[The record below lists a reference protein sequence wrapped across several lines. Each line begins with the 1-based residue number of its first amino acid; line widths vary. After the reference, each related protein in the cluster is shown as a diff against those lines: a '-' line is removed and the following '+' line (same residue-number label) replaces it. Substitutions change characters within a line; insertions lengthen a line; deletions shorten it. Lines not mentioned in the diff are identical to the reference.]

1 MPYYSNASQGTVRYS
16 PSGFYDSGLLL
27 DANSASVTN
36 SATVVTA
43 GTDIQIPIGKYD
55 RVVGEYFIW
64 YDTDA
69 DNDFRFCLDTTDSS
83 GTAFNSNISYAVQA
97 VVGGDALSSE
107 TATNAPSL
115 SASCSGVT
123 NGQGVELLLVDD
135 GDEDHFARIS
145 FKIENQTAT
154 SGKIDL
160 LFAQGTATGS
170 TATLIYAGSHV
181 MYKKY

>member
-1 MPYYSNASQGTVRYS
+1 MPFYNNAAQGTTRYS
-16 PSGFYDSGLLL
+16 PTGFYDSGLLL

-36 SATVVTA
+36 SVTVVTA
-43 GTDIQIPIGKYD
+43 GTGIQIPLGKYE
-55 RVVGEYFIW
+55 RVVGEYFLW

-69 DNDFRFCLDTTDSS
+69 A
-83 GTAFNSNISYAVQA
+83 GTAFNSNINYAVQA
-97 VVGGDALSSE
+97 VVGGDALGSE

-115 SASCSGVT
+115 SASATVT
-123 NGQGVELLLVDD
+123 NGQGTELLLVDD
-135 GDEDHFARIS
+135 GDEDHFARVA

-154 SGKIDL
+154 VGKIDL

>member
-1 MPYYSNASQGTVRYS
+1 MPYYSNAGQGTVRYS

-43 GTDIQIPIGKYD
+43 GTDIQIPLGKYD

-83 GTAFNSNISYAVQA
+83 GSAIASKINYAVQA
-97 VVGGDALSSE
+97 VVGGDALTSE

-115 SASCSGVT
+115 SASACMLSSSSNICLKISIVGIMCSI
-123 NGQGVELLLVDD
+123 GQ
-135 GDEDHFARIS
+135 
-145 FKIENQTAT
+145 
-154 SGKIDL
+154 
-160 LFAQGTATGS
+160 
-170 TATLIYAGSHV
+170 
-181 MYKKY
+181 

>member
-1 MPYYSNASQGTVRYS
+1 MPFYNNAAKGTTRYS
-16 PSGFYDSGLLL
+16 PTGFYDSGLLL

-36 SATVVTA
+36 STTVVTA
-43 GTDIQIPIGKYD
+43 GTGLQIPLGKYE
-55 RVVGEYFIW
+55 RVVGEYFLW

-69 DNDFRFCLDTTDSS
+69 DNDFRFCIDTTDSD
-83 GTAFNSNISYAVQA
+83 GTAFNSNINYAVHA
-97 VVGGDALSSE
+97 VVGGDALGSE

-115 SASCSGVT
+115 SASATVT
-123 NGQGVELLLVDD
+123 NGQGTELLLVDD
-135 GDEDHFARIS
+135 GDEDHFARVA

-154 SGKIDL
+154 NGKIDL

-170 TATLIYAGSHV
+170 TATFIYAGSHV

>member
-1 MPYYSNASQGTVRYS
+1 MPFTSNATAGTVVYT
-16 PSGFYDSGLLL
+16 PEGFYSSGGIL

-36 SATVVTA
+36 STTVVTA
-43 GTDIQIPIGKYD
+43 GTGLQIPLGGYERVIGQY
-55 RVVGEYFIW
+55 RIW

-69 DNDFRFCLDTTDSS
+69 DNDFRFCIDTTNAA
-83 GTAFNSNISYAVQA
+83 GTAFNSNINYAVQA
-97 VVGGDALSSE
+97 VVGGDALGSE

-115 SASCSGVT
+115 SASATVT
-123 NGQGVELLLVDD
+123 NGQGTELLLVDD
-135 GDEDHFARIS
+135 GDEDHYATIS

-154 SGKIDL
+154 KGKVDF

-181 MYKKY
+181 MWKKY

>member
-1 MPYYSNASQGTVRYS
+1 MPFYSNAGQGTVRYS
-16 PSGFYDSGLLL
+16 STGFYDSGLLL

-36 SATVVTA
+36 STTVVTA
-43 GTDIQIPIGKYD
+43 GTGLQIPLGKYE
-55 RVVGEYFIW
+55 RVVGEYFLW

-69 DNDFRFCLDTTDSS
+69 DNDFRFCIDTTDSS
-83 GTAFNSNISYAVQA
+83 GTAFNSNINYAVQA
-97 VVGGDALSSE
+97 VVGGDALGSD

-115 SASCSGVT
+115 SASATVT
-123 NGQGVELLLVDD
+123 NGQGTELLLVDD
-135 GDEDHFARIS
+135 GDEDHFARVA

-154 SGKIDL
+154 IGKIDL

>member
-1 MPYYSNASQGTVRYS
+1 MPYYSNAGQGTVRYS

-36 SATVVTA
+36 STTVVTA
-43 GTDIQIPIGKYD
+43 GTDIQIPLGKYD

-83 GTAFNSNISYAVQA
+83 GSAIASKINYAVQA

-115 SASCSGVT
+115 SASATVT
-123 NGQGVELLLVDD
+123 DGQGTELLLVDD
-135 GDEDHFARIS
+135 GDEDHFARIA
-145 FKIENQTAT
+145 FKVENQTAT

-181 MYKKY
+181 MYKKF